1 LVDYD
6 SQRHSFQ
13 NLQANA
19 AKRKDDVKLT
29 KGREQLEEAK
39 RTYELLNT
47 ELHDELPALF
57 DSRILFLVTNLQTL
71 FASEQM
77 FHNEISKIYSELEA
91 IVDKL
96 ATESQ
101 RGSYTLKKLNCKV
114 HKIVQMISILLYF
127 CFVAT
132 SNNIQSPVKSHE
144 ISNASISYPT
154 PTTMTNGNSTAA
166 TNGGKYTLMSIWI

>member
-1 LVDYD
+1 M
-6 SQRHSFQ
+6 
-13 NLQANA
+13 QANA

-47 ELHDELPALF
+47 ELHDELPALH

-77 FHNEISKIYSELEA
+77 FHSEISKIYAELEA

-101 RGSYTLKKLNCKV
+101 RGSYTFKKLPSKCNYL
-114 HKIVQMISILLYF
+114 I
-127 CFVAT
+127 
-132 SNNIQSPVKSHE
+132 NIF
-144 ISNASISYPT
+144 
-154 PTTMTNGNSTAA
+154 
-166 TNGGKYTLMSIWI
+166 LMD